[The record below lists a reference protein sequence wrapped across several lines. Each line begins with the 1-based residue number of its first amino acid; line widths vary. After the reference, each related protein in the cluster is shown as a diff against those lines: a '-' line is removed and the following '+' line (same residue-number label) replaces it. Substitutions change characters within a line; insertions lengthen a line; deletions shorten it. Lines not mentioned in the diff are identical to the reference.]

1 MIFARGRVRHDGI
14 GNAAVGYLVLAHFHR
29 RRHHRCHGLDA
40 RNIDFRKLLD
50 KSEHGIELTAKVLD
64 LIIGN
69 RYARKVRNPA
79 DGIGVNGH
87 AKALAFNRN
96 AGRGYTRGGGASQRP
111 VPAFGRR
118 IAQKARSI

>member
-1 MIFARGRVRHDGI
+1 MRD
-14 GNAAVGYLVLAHFHR
+14 
-29 RRHHRCHGLDA
+29 
-40 RNIDFRKLLD
+40 
-50 KSEHGIELTAKVLD
+50 
-64 LIIGN
+64 
-69 RYARKVRNPA
+69 PA
-79 DGIGVNGH
+79 DRIGVYGH